1 MLKARMF
8 GRLEK
13 TRLYLLKHKF
23 YDKKKG
29 RTIKTLLN
37 IESLIIKSSMF
48 IYQPYQSL

>member
-1 MLKARMF
+1 MLKARTF

-29 RTIKTLLN
+29 
-37 IESLIIKSSMF
+37 E
-48 IYQPYQSL
+48 YY